1 MVICRDL
8 QHPDPHRG
16 ADQIVRAIR
25 VISSRTMFAQQLVNG
40 LMLGGAYALVAIG
53 YTLIFGVLNLLHLAH
68 GEVFMV
74 GAYVGLALA
83 LAGFSPWVVL
93 AGAMLAAATLGVLI
107 ERVAFRPVRNRGSHV
122 TPLITTIAVGLVLQH
137 VVVKIFGAEPVAFP
151 APFASAAVTI
161 GPVTLTTLQ
170 LLILGTS
177 LALMALLELVLRST
191 PTGMAIRATA
201 ESQTVA
207 GLMGIN
213 VSLTIV
219 ATFAI
224 ASALAGA
231 AGVLLAWNFTGLS
244 PFFGVKV
251 GLKGLAI
258 MLLGGLGNVTGAMV
272 GGLIVGVVEVM
283 SVAYLASSY
292 RDAFAF
298 AVMILILLVR
308 PN

>member
-1 MVICRDL
+1 ML
-8 QHPDPHRG
+8 E
-16 ADQIVRAIR
+16 
-25 VISSRTMFAQQLVNG
+25 QQLVNG

-53 YTLIFGVLNLLHLAH
+53 YTLIFGILGLLHLAH

-83 LAGFSPWVVL
+83 LAGAPLWL
-93 AGAMLAAATLGVLI
+93 ILGGAMAGAAGLGVLV
-107 ERVAFRPVRNRGSHV
+107 ERVAFRPVRGRGSHV
-122 TPLITTIAVGLVLQH
+122 TPLMTTVAVGLILQH
-137 VVVKIFGAEPVAFP
+137 AVVKAFGAEPVAFP
-151 APFASAAVTI
+151 APFAVEPIAL
-161 GPVTLTTLQ
+161 GPVTLSGLQ

-177 LALMALLELVLRST
+177 LALMALLNLFLRST
-191 PTGMAIRATA
+191 ALGMSIRATA
-201 ESQTVA
+201 ENPTVA
-207 GLMGIN
+207 GLMGVN
-213 VSLTIV
+213 VSVAIV
-219 ATFAI
+219 VTFAV

-231 AGVLLAWNFTGLS
+231 AGVLLAWNFTAVS

-272 GGLIVGVVEVM
+272 GGLIVGVVEVL
-283 SVAYLASSY
+283 SVAYLESSY

-308 PN
+308 PSGLFGARVATG

>member
-1 MVICRDL
+1 
-8 QHPDPHRG
+8 
-16 ADQIVRAIR
+16 
-25 VISSRTMFAQQLVNG
+25 MFAQQLVNG

-93 AGAMLAAATLGVLI
+93 AGAMLGAATLGVLV

-151 APFASAAVTI
+151 APFAAAAIVI

-177 LALMALLELVLRST
+177 LALMALLELVFRAT

-201 ESQTVA
+201 ENQTVA

-213 VSLTIV
+213 VSLAIV

-258 MLLGGLGNVTGAMV
+258 MLLGGLGNVTGAML

-298 AVMILILLVR
+298 AVMILILMLR
-308 PN
+308 PTGLLGARLQTG

>member
-1 MVICRDL
+1 
-8 QHPDPHRG
+8 
-16 ADQIVRAIR
+16 
-25 VISSRTMFAQQLVNG
+25 MFVQQLVNG

-83 LAGFSPWVVL
+83 LAGVPPWATL
-93 AGAMLAAATLGVLI
+93 GGAMLAAAALGVGV
-107 ERVAFRPVRNRGSHV
+107 ERVAFRPVRARGSHV
-122 TPLITTIAVGLVLQH
+122 TPLMTTIAVGLVLQH
-137 VVVKIFGAEPVAFP
+137 TVVKIFGAEPVAFP
-151 APFASAAVTI
+151 APFASTALALW
-161 GPVTLTTLQ
+161 PVTLTTLQ

-177 LALMALLELVLRST
+177 LGLMALLEAFLRAT
-191 PTGMAIRATA
+191 PMGMAIRATA
-201 ESQTVA
+201 EDPTVA
-207 GLMGIN
+207 GLMGVN
-213 VSLTIV
+213 VSMAIV
-219 ATFAI
+219 ITFAI

-231 AGVLLAWNFTGLS
+231 AGVLLAWNFTALS

-272 GGLIVGVVEVM
+272 GGLVIGVVEVL

-308 PN
+308 PTGLLGARLQSG

>member
-1 MVICRDL
+1 
-8 QHPDPHRG
+8 
-16 ADQIVRAIR
+16 
-25 VISSRTMFAQQLVNG
+25 MFAQQLVNG

-53 YTLIFGVLNLLHLAH
+53 YTLIFAVLNLLHLAH

-83 LAGFSPWVVL
+83 LAGFSPWPGV
-93 AGAMLAAATLGVLI
+93 AA
-107 ERVAFRPVRNRGSHV
+107 
-122 TPLITTIAVGLVLQH
+122 
-137 VVVKIFGAEPVAFP
+137 
-151 APFASAAVTI
+151 
-161 GPVTLTTLQ
+161 
-170 LLILGTS
+170 
-177 LALMALLELVLRST
+177 
-191 PTGMAIRATA
+191 RATA

-213 VSLTIV
+213 VSLAIV
-219 ATFAI
+219 ITFAI

-272 GGLIVGVVEVM
+272 GGLIIGVVEVM

-298 AVMILILLVR
+298 AVMILSLMVR
-308 PN
+308 PTGLFGSRLQTG

>member
-1 MVICRDL
+1 
-8 QHPDPHRG
+8 
-16 ADQIVRAIR
+16 
-25 VISSRTMFAQQLVNG
+25 MFVQQLVNG

-83 LAGFSPWVVL
+83 LAGFPAWATL
-93 AGAMLAAATLGVLI
+93 GGAMLAAAVLGVVV
-107 ERVAFRPVRNRGSHV
+107 ERVAFRPVRSRGSHV
-122 TPLITTIAVGLVLQH
+122 TPLMTTIAVGLVLQH
-137 VVVKIFGAEPVAFP
+137 AVVKLYGAEPVAMP
-151 APFASAAVTI
+151 APFAGASFDL
-161 GPVTLTTLQ
+161 GPLTVSTLQ
-170 LLILGTS
+170 LLIFGTS
-177 LALMALLELVLRST
+177 VALMVLLEVFLRVT
-191 PTGMAIRATA
+191 ATGMAIRATA
-201 ESQTVA
+201 ENATVA

-213 VSLTIV
+213 ISL
-219 ATFAI
+219 AI

-272 GGLIVGVVEVM
+272 GGLVIGVVEVL

-298 AVMILILLVR
+298 AVMIVILLVR
-308 PN
+308 PTGLLGARLQTG

>member
-1 MVICRDL
+1 
-8 QHPDPHRG
+8 
-16 ADQIVRAIR
+16 
-25 VISSRTMFAQQLVNG
+25 MFAQQLVNG

-93 AGAMLAAATLGVLI
+93 AGAMLGAATLGVLV

-151 APFASAAVTI
+151 APFAAAAMTI

-177 LALMALLELVLRST
+177 LALMALLELVLRAT

-201 ESQTVA
+201 ENQTVA

-213 VSLTIV
+213 VSLAIV

-258 MLLGGLGNVTGAMV
+258 MLLGGLGNVTGAML

-298 AVMILILLVR
+298 AVMILILMLR
-308 PN
+308 PTGLLGARLQTG

>member
-1 MVICRDL
+1 
-8 QHPDPHRG
+8 
-16 ADQIVRAIR
+16 
-25 VISSRTMFAQQLVNG
+25 MFVQQLVNG

-68 GEVFMV
+68 GDIFMV
-74 GAYVGLALA
+74 GAYVGLALT
-83 LAGFSPWVVL
+83 LVGFPPWATL
-93 AGAMLAAATLGVLI
+93 GGAMLA
-107 ERVAFRPVRNRGSHV
+107 
-122 TPLITTIAVGLVLQH
+122 
-137 VVVKIFGAEPVAFP
+137 
-151 APFASAAVTI
+151 
-161 GPVTLTTLQ
+161 
-170 LLILGTS
+170 
-177 LALMALLELVLRST
+177 
-191 PTGMAIRATA
+191 TA
-201 ESQTVA
+201 ENPTIA

-213 VSLTIV
+213 VSLAIV
-219 ATFAI
+219 ITFAV

-272 GGLIVGVVEVM
+272 GGLVIGVVEVL

-308 PN
+308 PTGLLGARLQSG

>member
-1 MVICRDL
+1 
-8 QHPDPHRG
+8 
-16 ADQIVRAIR
+16 
-25 VISSRTMFAQQLVNG
+25 
-40 LMLGGAYALVAIG
+40 MLGGAYALVAIG

-83 LAGFSPWVVL
+83 LAGFPAWATL
-93 AGAMLAAATLGVLI
+93 GGAMLAAAVLGVVV
-107 ERVAFRPVRNRGSHV
+107 ERVAFRPVRSRGSHV
-122 TPLITTIAVGLVLQH
+122 TPLMTTIAVGLVLQH
-137 VVVKIFGAEPVAFP
+137 AVVKLYGAEPVAMP
-151 APFASAAVTI
+151 APFAAASI
-161 GPVTLTTLQ
+161 DLGPLTLSTLQ
-170 LLILGTS
+170 LLIFGTS
-177 LALMALLELVLRST
+177 VALMILLEVFLRVT
-191 PTGMAIRATA
+191 ATGMAIRATA
-201 ESQTVA
+201 ENATVA

-213 VSLTIV
+213 ISLAIV
-219 ATFAI
+219 VTFAI

-272 GGLIVGVVEVM
+272 GGLVIGIVEVL

-298 AVMILILLVR
+298 AVMIVILLVR
-308 PN
+308 PTGLLGARLQTG

>member
-1 MVICRDL
+1 
-8 QHPDPHRG
+8 
-16 ADQIVRAIR
+16 
-25 VISSRTMFAQQLVNG
+25 
-40 LMLGGAYALVAIG
+40 
-53 YTLIFGVLNLLHLAH
+53 
-68 GEVFMV
+68 
-74 GAYVGLALA
+74 
-83 LAGFSPWVVL
+83 
-93 AGAMLAAATLGVLI
+93 
-107 ERVAFRPVRNRGSHV
+107 
-122 TPLITTIAVGLVLQH
+122 
-137 VVVKIFGAEPVAFP
+137 VAFP
-151 APFASAAVTI
+151 APFAAAALAL
-161 GPVTLTTLQ
+161 GPVTLSTLQ
-170 LLILGTS
+170 LLILGAS
-177 LALMALLELVLRST
+177 VALMALLELFLRST

-201 ESQTVA
+201 ENPTVA

-219 ATFAI
+219 ITFAI

-272 GGLIVGVVEVM
+272 GGLVIGVVEAL
-283 SVAYLASSY
+283 SVGYLESSY

-308 PN
+308 PTGLLGARLQSG

>member
-1 MVICRDL
+1 MLV
-8 QHPDPHRG
+8 
-16 ADQIVRAIR
+16 
-25 VISSRTMFAQQLVNG
+25 QQLVNG

-83 LAGFSPWVVL
+83 LAGFPAWATL
-93 AGAMLAAATLGVLI
+93 GGAMLAAAVLGVVV
-107 ERVAFRPVRNRGSHV
+107 ERVAFRPVRSRGSHV
-122 TPLITTIAVGLVLQH
+122 TPLMTTIAVGLVLQH
-137 VVVKIFGAEPVAFP
+137 AVVKLYGAEPVAMP
-151 APFASAAVTI
+151 APFAAASI
-161 GPVTLTTLQ
+161 DLGPLTLSTLQ
-170 LLILGTS
+170 LLIFGTS
-177 LALMALLELVLRST
+177 VALMVLLEVFLRVSA
-191 PTGMAIRATA
+191 TGMAIRATA
-201 ESQTVA
+201 ENATVA

-213 VSLTIV
+213 ISLAIV
-219 ATFAI
+219 VTFAI

-272 GGLIVGVVEVM
+272 GGLVIGVVEVL

-298 AVMILILLVR
+298 AVMIVILLVR
-308 PN
+308 PTGLLGARLQTG

>member
-1 MVICRDL
+1 
-8 QHPDPHRG
+8 
-16 ADQIVRAIR
+16 
-25 VISSRTMFAQQLVNG
+25 MFAQQLVNG

-93 AGAMLAAATLGVLI
+93 VGAMLGAATLGVLV

-122 TPLITTIAVGLVLQH
+122 TPLITTIAAGLVLQH

-151 APFASAAVTI
+151 APFAAAAMTI

-177 LALMALLELVLRST
+177 LALMALLEVVLRAT

-201 ESQTVA
+201 ENQTVA

-213 VSLTIV
+213 VSLAIV
-219 ATFAI
+219 VTFAI

-258 MLLGGLGNVTGAMV
+258 MLLGGLGNVTGAML

-298 AVMILILLVR
+298 AVMILILMLR
-308 PN
+308 PTGLLGARLQTG

>member
-1 MVICRDL
+1 
-8 QHPDPHRG
+8 
-16 ADQIVRAIR
+16 
-25 VISSRTMFAQQLVNG
+25 MFVQQVVNG

-53 YTLIFGVLNLLHLAH
+53 YTLIFGVLSLLHLAH

-83 LAGFSPWVVL
+83 LAGFPPWATLV
-93 AGAMLAAATLGVLI
+93 GAMLAAA
-107 ERVAFRPVRNRGSHV
+107 
-122 TPLITTIAVGLVLQH
+122 
-137 VVVKIFGAEPVAFP
+137 
-151 APFASAAVTI
+151 
-161 GPVTLTTLQ
+161 
-170 LLILGTS
+170 
-177 LALMALLELVLRST
+177 
-191 PTGMAIRATA
+191 
-201 ESQTVA
+201 VA
-207 GLMGIN
+207 GLLGVN
-213 VSLTIV
+213 VSLAIV

-231 AGVLLAWNFTGLS
+231 AGVLLAWNFTALS

-272 GGLIVGVVEVM
+272 GGLLIGVVEVL

-308 PN
+308 PTGLLGARLQTG

>member
-1 MVICRDL
+1 
-8 QHPDPHRG
+8 
-16 ADQIVRAIR
+16 
-25 VISSRTMFAQQLVNG
+25 MFVQQVVNG

-83 LAGFSPWVVL
+83 LAGFPSWATL
-93 AGAMLAAATLGVLI
+93 LGAMLAAATLGVVV
-107 ERVAFRPVRNRGSHV
+107 ERVAFRPVRFRGSHV
-122 TPLITTIAVGLVLQH
+122 TPLMTTIAVGLVLQH
-137 VVVKIFGAEPVAFP
+137 AVVKLFGAEPVAFP
-151 APFASAAVTI
+151 APFAATAI
-161 GPVTLTTLQ
+161 GLGPVSLSTLQ
-170 LLILGTS
+170 LLIFATS
-177 LALMALLELVLRST
+177 GALMALLEIFLRWT
-191 PTGMAIRATA
+191 PMGMAIRATA
-201 ESQTVA
+201 ESPTVA
-207 GLMGIN
+207 GLLGVN
-213 VSLTIV
+213 VSLAIV

-231 AGVLLAWNFTGLS
+231 AGVLLAWNFTALS

-272 GGLIVGVVEVM
+272 GGLLIGVVEVL

-308 PN
+308 PTGLLGARLQTG

>member
-1 MVICRDL
+1 
-8 QHPDPHRG
+8 
-16 ADQIVRAIR
+16 
-25 VISSRTMFAQQLVNG
+25 MFVQQLVNG

-83 LAGFSPWVVL
+83 LAGFPAWATL
-93 AGAMLAAATLGVLI
+93 GGAMLAAAVLGVVV
-107 ERVAFRPVRNRGSHV
+107 ERVAFRPVRSRGSHV
-122 TPLITTIAVGLVLQH
+122 TPLMTTIAVGLVLQH
-137 VVVKIFGAEPVAFP
+137 AVVKLYGAEPVAMP
-151 APFASAAVTI
+151 APFAAASFDL
-161 GPVTLTTLQ
+161 GPLTLSTLQ
-170 LLILGTS
+170 LLIFGTS
-177 LALMALLELVLRST
+177 VALMVLLEVFLRVT
-191 PTGMAIRATA
+191 ATGMAIRATA
-201 ESQTVA
+201 ENATVA

-213 VSLTIV
+213 ISLAIV
-219 ATFAI
+219 VTFAI

-272 GGLIVGVVEVM
+272 GGLVIGVVEVL

-298 AVMILILLVR
+298 AVMIVILLVR
-308 PN
+308 PTGLLGARLQTG